1 MREETV
7 EAVTVKF
14 VTVKLNGLA
23 PSAPVASAVV
33 PFVLK
38 VPASESPKLQSH
50 ISVALT
56 RLGLT
61 NRQTATAAKT
71 KRATGLRERMR
82 QNLFM
87 RESPLAGSNTSWT
100 ANGKPSMRVR
110 GNAPRAVALVATDLA
125 ARLMPKTLCKSRAKP
140 KMWDE
145 LGIWRTNWADSPQWV
160 ERFAP
165 VGGAIRTSGWS
176 DSHQWVERFAP
187 LPTGGW
193 SDSPV
198 PTAPYGQTSAT
209 RSASSARPKNTTG
222 QSTLRCPA
230 QREITR
236 AASGSGQRTRRRRN
250 IE

>member
-61 NRQTATAAKT
+61 SRQTATAAKT

-100 ANGKPSMRVR
+100 ANGKPCMRVR

-125 ARLMPKTLCKSRAKP
+125 ARLVPQTLCKSRAKP
-140 KMWDE
+140 KMSDE
-145 LGIWRTNWADSPQWV
+145 LGIWRTNWADSHQWV

-165 VGGAIRTSGWS
+165 VRGAICPRGWS
-176 DSHQWVERFAP
+176 DSHHCLRGGLERFASP
-187 LPTGGW
+187 HDALRAILR
-193 SDSPV
+193 DSLGLI
-198 PTAPYGQTSAT
+198 APAQKRHRAEHL
-209 RSASSARPKNTTG
+209 AMP
-222 QSTLRCPA
+222 CPA
-230 QREITR
+230 
-236 AASGSGQRTRRRRN
+236 
-250 IE
+250 